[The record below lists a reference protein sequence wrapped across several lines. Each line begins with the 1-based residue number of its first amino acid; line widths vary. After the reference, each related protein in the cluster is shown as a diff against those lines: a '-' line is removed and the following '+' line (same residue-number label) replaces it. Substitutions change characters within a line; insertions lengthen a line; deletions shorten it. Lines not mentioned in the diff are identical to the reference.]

1 MSRRPQIGLLLP
13 VFSPLRRFLSG
24 SWASLSLLRAARRAL
39 LSFLLPL
46 LFVAFVSSAAL
57 AANSPGTGGGDDD
70 GGGGGIFGNVDSF
83 GFVNDNSGGAPVPWV
98 WDFLLF
104 GTLGTGSQFSAG
116 TMGVNSSGTLIY
128 NGAQRAGATGYGG
141 GLGPEV
147 WVAPSL
153 AFRLLLQGSVYMNA
167 LQTSTTST
175 GINLKI
181 TDKPFF
187 GYAAL
192 TFGPVFKLWGG
203 QNYFL
208 YAPVDLG
215 YAMTLT
221 SIGSPATVGAASTL
235 STVTGT
241 SVYADFGIGL
251 NLRFLMLEAKVA
263 WLPTPNSFG
272 YGADNFFFPLTIGFD
287 L

>member
-1 MSRRPQIGLLLP
+1 MRQRSQ
-13 VFSPLRRFLSG
+13 SPTRFLDMAWGRLSSRFG
-24 SWASLSLLRAARRAL
+24 IGPLVRDLFRRQCLSVLSSLFLVLFLSLPAQA
-39 LSFLLPL
+39 
-46 LFVAFVSSAAL
+46 V
-57 AANSPGTGGGDDD
+57 NSPSTGGGDDD
-70 GGGGGIFGNVDSF
+70 SDGGGIFGPVDSF
-83 GFVNDNSGGAPVPWV
+83 GFVNDDTGGAPVPWV

-128 NGAQRAGATGYGG
+128 NGPQKAGSTGYGG

-153 AFRLLLQGSVYMNA
+153 GFRLLLQGSVYMNG
-167 LQTSTTST
+167 LQTSTTAT
-175 GINLKI
+175 GLNLKI

-187 GYAAL
+187 GFAAL
-192 TFGPVFKLWGG
+192 TVGPVFKLWGSA
-203 QNYFL
+203 NYFL

-221 SIGSPATVGAASTL
+221 SIGSPATVGAPSTL
-235 STVTGT
+235 STTTG
-241 SVYADFGIGL
+241 SSIYADVGIGL

-272 YGADNFFFPLTIGFD
+272 YGADSFFFPLTIGFD

>member
-1 MSRRPQIGLLLP
+1 MSCRPQSLPRLP
-13 VFSPLRRFLSG
+13 VMFFDSLYSRLNAATFVRIFSRFCSLSIVSTLFLVLFLSLPA
-24 SWASLSLLRAARRAL
+24 WA
-39 LSFLLPL
+39 
-46 LFVAFVSSAAL
+46 V
-57 AANSPGTGGGDDD
+57 NSPSPGGGDDD
-70 GGGGGIFGNVDSF
+70 SDGGGVFGTVDSF
-83 GFVNDNSGGAPVPWV
+83 GFVNDDSNGTPIPWV

-116 TMGVNSSGTLIY
+116 TMGLNSSGTLIY
-128 NGAQRAGATGYGG
+128 GGPQKAGATGYGG

-153 AFRLLLQGSVYMNA
+153 AFRLLLQGSVYMNG
-167 LQTSTTST
+167 LQTSTSST

-192 TFGPVFKLWGG
+192 TFGPVFKLWGSA
-203 QNYFL
+203 NYFL

-221 SIGSPATVGAASTL
+221 SIGSPATVGAPSTL
-235 STVTGT
+235 SSATG
-241 SVYADFGIGL
+241 SSIYADFGIGL

>member
-1 MSRRPQIGLLLP
+1 MFFDPLHPRLNAATFVRIFSRL
-13 VFSPLRRFLSG
+13 FSLSVVSTLFLVLFLS
-24 SWASLSLLRAARRAL
+24 
-39 LSFLLPL
+39 LP
-46 LFVAFVSSAAL
+46 AL
-57 AANSPGTGGGDDD
+57 AVNSPSSGGGDDD
-70 GGGGGIFGNVDSF
+70 SDGGGIFGPVDSF
-83 GFVNDNSGGAPVPWV
+83 GFVNDDTGGAPVPWV

-128 NGAQRAGATGYGG
+128 NGPQKAGSTGYGG

-153 AFRLLLQGSVYMNA
+153 AFRLLLQGSVYMNG
-167 LQTSTTST
+167 LQTSTSST

-192 TFGPVFKLWGG
+192 TFGPVFKLWGSA
-203 QNYFL
+203 NYFL

-221 SIGSPATVGAASTL
+221 SIGSPATVGAPSTL
-235 STVTGT
+235 STATG
-241 SVYADFGIGL
+241 SSIYADFGIGL

-272 YGADNFFFPLTIGFD
+272 YGADSFFFPLTIGFD

>member
-1 MSRRPQIGLLLP
+1 MSQRSQ
-13 VFSPLRRFLSG
+13 SPPRFLAMAWGRLSSRFG
-24 SWASLSLLRAARRAL
+24 MRSLVMDLFRGRSLSV
-39 LSFLLPL
+39 LSSLFLVLFLSLP
-46 LFVAFVSSAAL
+46 AL
-57 AANSPGTGGGDDD
+57 AVNSPGTGGGDDD
-70 GGGGGIFGNVDSF
+70 SDGGGIFGSVDSF
-83 GFVNDNSGGAPVPWV
+83 GFVNDDTGGAPVPWV

-104 GTLGTGSQFSAG
+104 GTLGTGSQFSGG

-128 NGAQRAGATGYGG
+128 NGPQKAGSTGYGG

-153 AFRLLLQGSVYMNA
+153 GFRLLLQGSVYMNG
-167 LQTSTTST
+167 LQTSTTTT
-175 GINLKI
+175 GVNLKI

-187 GYAAL
+187 GFAAL
-192 TFGPVFKLWGG
+192 TFGPVFKLWGSA
-203 QNYFL
+203 NYFL

-221 SIGSPATVGAASTL
+221 SIGSPATVGASSTL
-235 STVTGT
+235 STTTG
-241 SVYADFGIGL
+241 SSIYADVGIGL

-272 YGADNFFFPLTIGFD
+272 YGADSFFFPLTIGFD

>member
-1 MSRRPQIGLLLP
+1 MSQRSQ
-13 VFSPLRRFLSG
+13 SPTRFLAMAWGRPSSRFG
-24 SWASLSLLRAARRAL
+24 MRSLVRVLFRRQFLSVIASLFLVLFLSL
-39 LSFLLPL
+39 P
-46 LFVAFVSSAAL
+46 AL
-57 AANSPGTGGGDDD
+57 AVNSPSTGGGDDD
-70 GGGGGIFGNVDSF
+70 SDGGGIFGPVDSF
-83 GFVNDNSGGAPVPWV
+83 GFVNDDTGGAPVPWV

-128 NGAQRAGATGYGG
+128 NGPQKAGSTGYGG

-153 AFRLLLQGSVYMNA
+153 GFRLLLQGSVYMNG
-167 LQTSTTST
+167 LQTSTTAT
-175 GINLKI
+175 GLNLKI

-187 GYAAL
+187 GFAAL
-192 TFGPVFKLWGG
+192 TFGPVFKLWGSA
-203 QNYFL
+203 NYFL

-221 SIGSPATVGAASTL
+221 SIGSPATVGAPSTL
-235 STVTGT
+235 STTTG
-241 SVYADFGIGL
+241 SSIYADVGIGL

-272 YGADNFFFPLTIGFD
+272 YGADSFFFPLTIGFD

>member
-1 MSRRPQIGLLLP
+1 M
-13 VFSPLRRFLSG
+13 LRRSQDAPRFPVIVWKRPPSRFGICSLVSSLFRGLSLSVIATLFLVFFLS
-24 SWASLSLLRAARRAL
+24 
-39 LSFLLPL
+39 LP
-46 LFVAFVSSAAL
+46 AL
-57 AANSPGTGGGDDD
+57 AVNSPSTGGGDDD
-70 GGGGGIFGNVDSF
+70 SDGGGIFGPVDSF
-83 GFVNDNSGGAPVPWV
+83 GFVNDDTGGAPVPWV

-116 TMGVNSSGTLIY
+116 TMGVNSTGTLIY
-128 NGAQRAGATGYGG
+128 NGPQKAGSTGYGG

-147 WVAPSL
+147 WVEPSL
-153 AFRLLLQGSVYMNA
+153 GFRLLLQGSVYMNG
-167 LQTSTTST
+167 LQTSTSAT
-175 GINLKI
+175 GLNLKI

-187 GYAAL
+187 GFAAL
-192 TFGPVFKLWGG
+192 TFGPVFKLWGSA
-203 QNYFL
+203 NYFL

-221 SIGSPATVGAASTL
+221 SIVSPATVGAASTL
-235 STVTGT
+235 STTTG
-241 SVYADFGIGL
+241 SSIYADVGIGL

-272 YGADNFFFPLTIGFD
+272 YGADSFLFPLTIGFD